1 MFSMKSKVIA
11 ILLFVLF
18 SFSAASTEKELDENL
33 QYFKEIYTQANAQ
46 YEYEKELGLDIDAV
60 VSEIKQSYLKQCKL
74 DEPINSDILVT
85 CYGTVLEKVQKVQNN
100 HFAVYNQNHFYG
112 RKYWLWNYSLVVF
125 EKRGDEYYCIQTD
138 WFSKFKKGGK
148 YTGDTENLFKLVNR
162 HGKGGDLYRFGV
174 LSEDWIEE
182 GIISVDGK
190 DYTVQLH
197 GLPSLWHEE
206 SGIGVKTTDKTYYIC
221 FNNFTFS
228 WDDANKYREL
238 HNTLNEY
245 LKLLDDN
252 EFENIIVDLRGNM
265 GGMERSFY
273 PFMQR
278 LAAGRD
284 YGKQREFQ
292 KKLDS
297 LYNGRKQYY
306 SDYINQNFLE
316 LMKTNPGN
324 YDKKEEEKLKKS
336 KGFYFEQDNHDYY
349 DFDCNFKGK
358 LIILM
363 NYWTASAAELFIT
376 ESYMFDNVI
385 LLGCN
390 TNGCFDFGGKLVYK
404 LPHSDIS
411 IDLCSDSF
419 KEMKF
424 TQENPHWHGDYKGFY
439 PDYWVTDYAL
449 LRTLVYL
456 TSDKKLKRVLKGIGE
471 SFCDK

>member
-85 CYGTVLEKVQKVQNN
+85 CYGTVLEKVQKVPNN

-190 DYTVQLH
+190 DYTVHLH

-206 SGIGVKTTDKTYYIC
+206 SGIGVITTDKTYYIG

-316 LMKTNPGN
+316 VMKTNPGN

-439 PDYWVTDYAL
+439 PDYWVTEYSL
-449 LRTLVYL
+449 LKTLVYL
-456 TSDKKLKRVLKGIGE
+456 TSDRKLKRVLKGIGE